1 MKSKTEFRSV
11 FASPQ
16 VFFRVLHMIS
26 TRRFRLPVR
35 RYILEL
41 FDVPLDPATVKA
53 IAGCGKLLTEAAGA
67 VTSPSHIKPRIQPR
81 VSVFG
86 RPARGRNDSDSEGD
100 EDDVD
105 EMEEEGSQGKAKKEM
120 ERPVSLMPVRRVMG
134 FQGVDKD
141 DEKSKPAQDA
151 AHANGFTR
159 GKR

>member
-86 RPARGRNDSDSEGD
+86 RPARGRNGSDSESDED
-100 EDDVD
+100 EDD
-105 EMEEEGSQGKAKKEM
+105 EMMEEEATQAKKEM

-134 FQGVDKD
+134 FQGVDR
-141 DEKSKPAQDA
+141 DEK
-151 AHANGFTR
+151 
-159 GKR
+159 